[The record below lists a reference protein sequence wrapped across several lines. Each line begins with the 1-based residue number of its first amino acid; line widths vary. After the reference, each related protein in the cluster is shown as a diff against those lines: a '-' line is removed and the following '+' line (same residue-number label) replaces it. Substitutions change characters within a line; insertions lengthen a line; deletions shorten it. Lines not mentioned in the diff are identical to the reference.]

1 MTIVMK
7 IWALELVAIY
17 QSFLN
22 KFEIYFFDHL
32 FFTRKFNM
40 RDSGIG
46 SETKGLLQLF
56 ILLDLWRVIGIVKIN
71 LPLGHFYFIFYEKF
85 IIQKVGDLIFV
96 QMLNF
101 NEKLMQIKE

>member
-1 MTIVMK
+1 
-7 IWALELVAIY
+7 
-17 QSFLN
+17 
-22 KFEIYFFDHL
+22 
-32 FFTRKFNM
+32 M

-71 LPLGHFYFIFYEKF
+71 LPLRHFYFIFYEKF